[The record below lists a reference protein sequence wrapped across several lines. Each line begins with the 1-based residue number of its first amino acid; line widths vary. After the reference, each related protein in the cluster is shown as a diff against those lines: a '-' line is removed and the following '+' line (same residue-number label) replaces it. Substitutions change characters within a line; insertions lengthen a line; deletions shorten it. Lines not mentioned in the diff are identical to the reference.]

1 VKPPRSTAHPPL
13 FQVMFVWQNAHE
25 GSLQIPGLRLST
37 WGDPLT
43 MAPFELTLAVRE
55 HQDDIACTL
64 TYATSL
70 FDRATVERY
79 LGHWLR
85 QLDAM
90 ATDAD
95 PVVTGLPL
103 LGEAERAQVL
113 HGWNE
118 TGRAYARDAC
128 LHQLFEAQV
137 SRTPEAAAV
146 ICGDETLSY
155 TDLDARAN
163 RLAHYLRGQGV
174 GPDTRVGLA
183 LGRGVEMMTGLLAV
197 LKAGGAYVPLDPGYA
212 SERLRAILDDSRPA
226 IVLAD
231 AAGRTALDALAGAPP
246 IADLQAD
253 ASRWSALPSTPP
265 RVEGLTPRHLAYVIY
280 TSGSTGQPKG
290 VMVEHASVVNL
301 WRALDEAIYRAHPS
315 ARRVSLNA
323 SIAFDSLVKQWVQ
336 LLSGRTLVVVPEPV
350 RFDGRRLL
358 DAIGRDRIDVFDCTP
373 SQLALIEGARGP
385 EDEAYPQVT
394 LVGGEA
400 IGKGMWSELASASS
414 RTYYNVYGPT
424 ECTVDATLARIT
436 AEHA

>member
-1 VKPPRSTAHPPL
+1 
-13 FQVMFVWQNAHE
+13 
-25 GSLQIPGLRLST
+25 
-37 WGDPLT
+37 
-43 MAPFELTLAVRE
+43 
-55 HQDDIACTL
+55 
-64 TYATSL
+64 
-70 FDRATVERY
+70 
-79 LGHWLR
+79 
-85 QLDAM
+85 
-90 ATDAD
+90 
-95 PVVTGLPL
+95 
-103 LGEAERAQVL
+103 QVL

-183 LGRGVEMMTGLLAV
+183 LGRGVEMMTGLLAI

-385 EDEAYPQVT
+385 EDEA
-394 LVGGEA
+394 
-400 IGKGMWSELASASS
+400 
-414 RTYYNVYGPT
+414 
-424 ECTVDATLARIT
+424 
-436 AEHA
+436 